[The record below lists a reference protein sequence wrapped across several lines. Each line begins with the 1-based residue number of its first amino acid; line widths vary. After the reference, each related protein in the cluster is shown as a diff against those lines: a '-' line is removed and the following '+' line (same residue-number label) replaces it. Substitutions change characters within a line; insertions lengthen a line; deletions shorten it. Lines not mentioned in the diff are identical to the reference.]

1 MNVCPDLPGRLV
13 WSLRDSEA
21 LSVLFLLRWLQEGFF
36 GQCWDIWLY
45 MAIYFVYIYIQ
56 YSANLHTKEHGTYR
70 MSFRRSVRGAL
81 VFDQGHIVTASFGS
95 NRWWK
100 TIFRS
105 AHHGQRPLLWM
116 WSKCNRLCPCR
127 AQKEVSWMLALQ
139 RHPWEATV
147 VGLCSKSL
155 RLEGQTKVVQPDPRQ
170 VEVTW
175 NVPVTL
181 RAMRHVLVMM
191 LLGVWPGLIRRFT

>member
-21 LSVLFLLRWLQEGFF
+21 LSVLF
-36 GQCWDIWLY
+36 CWDDCRTVSLESVE
-45 MAIYFVYIYIQ
+45 IYGFIQ

-81 VFDQGHIVTASFGS
+81 VFDQGHIVIASFGS

-100 TIFRS
+100 IIFQS

-127 AQKEVSWMLALQ
+127 AQKEVSWMLTVQ

-175 NVPVTL
+175 NVPVTI

-191 LLGVWPGLIRRFT
+191 LLGVWAGLIRRFT